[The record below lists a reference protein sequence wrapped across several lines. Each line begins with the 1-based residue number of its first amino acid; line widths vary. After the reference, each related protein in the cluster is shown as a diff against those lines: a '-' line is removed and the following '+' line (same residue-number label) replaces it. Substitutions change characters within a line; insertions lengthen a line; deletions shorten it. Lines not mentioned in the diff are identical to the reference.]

1 MLPWQPCF
9 RHHAYSNIDFLNIF
23 LHYSTKSLKKSVI
36 QLMLHVTCD
45 VIDIAQYYFLKSKVT
60 TMYFALCQIAVEKR
74 NKIVL
79 VTLIALNTRNLSKT
93 LMLLFNP
100 IQSKGGGGVGGG
112 CFFIITYEQF
122 RIQSSNYTTFP
133 EILLAIFLSVS
144 QHYSRSPVAM
154 VTDNLEGTFPIFEC
168 FFF

>member
-1 MLPWQPCF
+1 MRNTIFEIQGDDHVFCTLSKF
-9 RHHAYSNIDFLNIF
+9 KAFLSQF
-23 LHYSTKSLKKSVI
+23 
-36 QLMLHVTCD
+36 
-45 VIDIAQYYFLKSKVT
+45 
-60 TMYFALCQIAVEKR
+60 AVEKR

-100 IQSKGGGGVGGG
+100 IQSKGGGGGGG
-112 CFFIITYEQF
+112 GFFIITLEQF

-168 FFF
+168 FFL